1 MRATCSFIR
10 LDRIAAKPPLAITT
24 GRMMNQPMTD
34 RSSRTWNTLSTLVVS
49 RPATDMVRNDAIDS
63 AIQKAALRREGCAVM
78 GGYLAEVAPAN
89 NC

>member
-1 MRATCSFIR
+1 
-10 LDRIAAKPPLAITT
+10 
-24 GRMMNQPMTD
+24 
-34 RSSRTWNTLSTLVVS
+34 
-49 RPATDMVRNDAIDS
+49 MVRNDAIDS